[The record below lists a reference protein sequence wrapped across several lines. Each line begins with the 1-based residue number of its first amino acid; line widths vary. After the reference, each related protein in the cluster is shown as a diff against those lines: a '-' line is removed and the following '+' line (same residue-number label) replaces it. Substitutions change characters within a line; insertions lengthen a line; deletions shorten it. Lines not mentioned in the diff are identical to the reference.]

1 MTVACV
7 DFVRYDSQYLYECLD
22 LFDDNCPMYFAENER
37 QDYEDFL
44 ALRPE
49 GYEVLVLNDEVIGAY
64 GLVKQEDNSY
74 ALNWILIASKAQ
86 GLGLGTKIM
95 HRLKSVAIL
104 KGVKTISIAASH
116 LSAPFFE
123 RFGART
129 VAELEHGWGPNM
141 HRIDMKLA
149 L

>member
-22 LFDDNCPMYFAENER
+22 LFDDNCPMYFSENER

-64 GLVKQEDNSY
+64 GLVKHETGY
-74 ALNWILIASKAQ
+74 ALNWIIIASKAQ

-95 HRLKSVAIL
+95 QRMKSVAIL
-104 KGVKTISIAASH
+104 KGVKSITIAASH

-123 RFGART
+123 RFGAQI
-129 VAELEHGWGPNM
+129 LEEKPHGWGPDM
-141 HRIDMKLA
+141 HRVDMTLI